1 MTQSFAIAATILC
14 IAVLGGADGVAPLL
28 GQETAPGPADAE
40 APASG
45 WSADAEV
52 ALWILPDAEDFVLLQ
67 LSADRGS
74 LHLEAR
80 YNYEDRR
87 TVSAWVG
94 WTWSRESTL
103 SMSLTPMAGFV
114 LGRTDGLAPGLEADL
129 SIWRL
134 EWYVEA
140 EYLFDFG
147 DASEDFFYAWSQL
160 GLAATD
166 WLSLGAVVQRTRVVD
181 TAREMDR
188 GPYLEATLG
197 PASMAAFFLNPG
209 RDDAVTVVQLGLVF

>member
-1 MTQSFAIAATILC
+1 MTRVLAVAGTFVCLATLS
-14 IAVLGGADGVAPLL
+14 GAGGVAPLRS
-28 GQETAPGPADAE
+28 QETAPGGTDVE
-40 APASG
+40 DSASG
-45 WSADAEV
+45 WSADAEA
-52 ALWILPDAEDFVLLQ
+52 ALWILSDAEDFVLLQ
-67 LSADRGS
+67 LSADRGR

-103 SMSLTPMAGFV
+103 SVSITPLAGIV
-114 LGRTDGLAPGLEADL
+114 LGRTDGFAPGLEAGL

-134 EWYVEA
+134 EWFVEA

-147 DASEDFFYAWSQL
+147 DASDDYFYAWSQL

-166 WLSLGAVVQRTRVVD
+166 WLSLGAVAQRTRVVD
-181 TAREMDR
+181 TAREVDR
-188 GPYLEATLG
+188 GPYLESTVG
-197 PASMAAFFLNPG
+197 PVSLAAFFLNPG
-209 RDDAVTVVQLGLVF
+209 RDDAVTVLQVGFAF